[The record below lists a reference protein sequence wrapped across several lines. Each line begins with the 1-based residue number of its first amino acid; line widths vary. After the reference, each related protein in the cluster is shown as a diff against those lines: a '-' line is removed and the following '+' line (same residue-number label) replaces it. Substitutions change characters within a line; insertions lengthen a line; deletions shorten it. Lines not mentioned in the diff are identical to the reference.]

1 MISQFLAA
9 LKDEGR
15 PVDIVLFVGYPASP
29 ENHAFSDSILPS
41 RLHAPMV
48 RPIPTRAC
56 DDNRVDRSVRH
67 GTATGETTWFPHRA
81 KGFSSSL
88 SGWRCWPVRR
98 PLSSRHLPIM
108 TRRTHTCNR
117 RRPARFHGSRGVS
130 SDIIAAALRTTTIS
144 AAPAARRTANS
155 SSARAAPSGASRA
168 RRGRRRTNMSRRNRP
183 SRPRSFPSFFTTAV
197 LRANIRL
204 RKMNG
209 EGARTPSPHSLEPAD
224 AT

>member
-155 SSARAAPSGASRA
+155 SSARAALFGASHA
-168 RRGRRRTNMSRRNRP
+168 RRGRPRISTCRHNRP
-183 SRPRSFPSFFTTAV
+183 SRLRSFPSFCTTGV
-197 LRANIRL
+197 LRASSPL
-204 RKMNG
+204 HKMKG
-209 EGARTPSPHSLEPAD
+209 EEAQVLSPPLLEPAH
-224 AT
+224 AA